1 MVKTQQRA
9 KSAPKSIKT
18 VTKALSKKSSKASST
33 KKVSVASSPTKSSH
47 SPLKKDSCKPKWN
60 GPNKKVIETYTDPI
74 DYFQLNEKY
83 AK

>member
-18 VTKALSKKSSKASST
+18 VTKVLSKKSSKASST
-33 KKVSVASSPTKSSH
+33 KRVSLASSPTKSAH
-47 SPLKKDSCKPKWN
+47 SPLKKDSCRPKWN
-60 GPNKKVIETYTDPI
+60 APNKKVIDTYTDPI
-74 DYFQLNEKY
+74 DYFQMNAKY